1 MIPARF
7 YIYPSMHLTHKKVWI
22 EDDFLSAPVAILL
35 RLPLLYD
42 GVARPLHLFVEDA
55 RDTAM
60 RFLDH

>member
-1 MIPARF
+1 
-7 YIYPSMHLTHKKVWI
+7 MHLTHKKVWI